1 MSVAT
6 LTTKGQI
13 VIPVKIREE
22 LSIDVGTK
30 INIEIVDGKIVMSLI
45 DIQSKLSKFRK
56 KVRTNLKTNKKVKI
70 SDEEINLA
78 KANLWKQRQN

>member
-70 SDEEINLA
+70 SDEENNLA
-78 KANLWKQRQN
+78 KANLWKQIQN